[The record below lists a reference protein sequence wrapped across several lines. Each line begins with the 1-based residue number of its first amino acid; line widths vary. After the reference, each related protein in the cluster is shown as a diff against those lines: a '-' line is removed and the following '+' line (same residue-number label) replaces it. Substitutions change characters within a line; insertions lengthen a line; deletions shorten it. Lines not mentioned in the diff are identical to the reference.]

1 MATNVLTDLS
11 FIVFQKTHCK
21 FHLLCFIIELFIPS
35 FPSLRSYDVSFTIFN
50 SFPTGADLN
59 KVDKYGRSP
68 LHVASAVDYV
78 DMVEFLLENGAH
90 VDAETFGECQTALH
104 FAAKNDA
111 VNAMKMLLAHKSDIN
126 CTDYKDRTP
135 LQV

>member
-1 MATNVLTDLS
+1 LFLTD
-11 FIVFQKTHCK
+11 
-21 FHLLCFIIELFIPS
+21 
-35 FPSLRSYDVSFTIFN
+35 
-50 SFPTGADLN
+50 ADLN

-78 DMVEFLLENGAH
+78 AMVEFLLENGAC
-90 VDAETFGECQTALH
+90 VDAETFGERQTALH

-126 CTDYKDRTP
+126 CNDYKNRTP
-135 LQV
+135 LQVTKYSRNLPKYTGESESNG